1 MSFSYDADNAL
12 IKIIDTLNREYN
24 ITYNENSRVQ
34 DITDFN
40 NNKVEFTY
48 FYINETQ

>member
-12 IKIIDTLNREYN
+12 IKIIDTQNREYN
-24 ITYNENSRVQ
+24 ITYNENSRIQ
-34 DITDFN
+34 NITDFN

-48 FYINETQ
+48 FDINETE